1 MTGDAAGPAPAAER
15 EPLVILI
22 GPMGV
27 GKSAVGRLLAQ
38 RLGVAFADGD
48 EVVVDREGRVISD
61 IFIDQGE
68 PYFRAVER
76 EVTLEL
82 LSTHT
87 GVLALGGGAPMQEEV
102 GAALAGRPVV
112 FLDVGI
118 ADAAKRIGFDTS
130 RPLLAVN
137 PRATWVAMMAA
148 RRGTYEGL
156 ARWRVDTA
164 ARSPEDVADEVV
176 RLLQTA
182 EEPR

>member
-1 MTGDAAGPAPAAER
+1 MDSPAEARAPGPV
-15 EPLVILI
+15 LVLI

-27 GKSAVGRLLAQ
+27 GKSTVGRLLAQ
-38 RLGVAFADGD
+38 RLGVGFVDGD
-48 EVVVDREGRVISD
+48 EVVVERDGRAISD
-61 IFIDQGE
+61 IFVDEGE
-68 PYFRAVER
+68 PYFRSLER

-82 LSTHT
+82 LQTHD
-87 GVLALGGGAPMQEEV
+87 GVLALGGGAPMQEEI
-102 GAALAGRPVV
+102 GAALAVRMVV

-137 PRATWVAMMAA
+137 PRATWIAMMGA

-164 ARSPEDVADEVV
+164 GRAAEDIVDEIAA
-176 RLLQTA
+176 LLA
-182 EEPR
+182 GERDPS